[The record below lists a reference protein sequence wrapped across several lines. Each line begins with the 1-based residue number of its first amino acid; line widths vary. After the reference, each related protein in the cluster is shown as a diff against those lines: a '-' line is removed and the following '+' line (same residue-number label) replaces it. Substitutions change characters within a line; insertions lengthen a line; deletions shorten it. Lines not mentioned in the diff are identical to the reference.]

1 MHNKLDS
8 YCQALEPL
16 LIWVSKNPDDKDV
29 KYMISRIIR
38 TSLDDPA
45 VFGKPFI
52 YSVGALTEAKKRDL
66 PDAEHRLK
74 WTRWRS
80 QDHKK
85 GLQEDA
91 RKNGVFHQEHIMPV
105 SQIAKKMYELDNIT
119 TDAIKEI
126 LIENFKVAWIL
137 KSEQK
142 ILDSVSRSGIRT
154 PELLTLL
161 GIYIKNFNC

>member
-1 MHNKLDS
+1 
-8 YCQALEPL
+8 
-16 LIWVSKNPDDKDV
+16 
-29 KYMISRIIR
+29 
-38 TSLDDPA
+38 
-45 VFGKPFI
+45 
-52 YSVGALTEAKKRDL
+52 
-66 PDAEHRLK
+66 
-74 WTRWRS
+74 
-80 QDHKK
+80 
-85 GLQEDA
+85 
-91 RKNGVFHQEHIMPV
+91 MPV